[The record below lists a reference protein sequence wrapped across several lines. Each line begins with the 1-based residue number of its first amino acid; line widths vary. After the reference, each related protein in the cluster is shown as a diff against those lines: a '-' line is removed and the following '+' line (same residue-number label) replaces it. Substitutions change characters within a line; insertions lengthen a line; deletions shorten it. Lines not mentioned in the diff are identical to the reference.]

1 MADLVRFIHTAD
13 IHLGAQFT
21 FLDSAKRQIRKT
33 ELMLCCERI
42 FSLCKANSIKLL
54 LLPGDV
60 FENNALDETIA
71 LSFLR
76 LVEQTPDTT
85 VVFAAGNHDPLTA
98 DSPFLNHH
106 LPQNLI
112 VFGTEDEV
120 ITLEE
125 LKVRLYGRSFKSV
138 YMANRPF
145 TLAPENNEYINI
157 LLLHGNLGADIS
169 DNYNPISKDFIR
181 NSGMD
186 YVALGHVHTFSGLQ
200 KEGGVFYAYSGC
212 PEPHGFDEAG
222 ESGVICGEIGKG
234 ICNAQL
240 VKTAIREHCV
250 LDIDVSSSQSNTDIC
265 DTIYRTIL
273 EKYNDNADK
282 NLYKISLVGEVSD
295 EFSINTA
302 EIVRRL
308 EERVFFIKIKD
319 RTEPKI
325 DLDLLSK
332 EATLRGLFV
341 KQMLQKAELEPQN
354 KEKIKK
360 AIFIGLKAFK
370 SEVKYRE
377 N

>member
-1 MADLVRFIHTAD
+1 MADLIRFIHTAD
-13 IHLGAQFT
+13 IHLGAQFA

-54 LLPGDV
+54 LLPGDI

-98 DSPFLNHH
+98 DSPFLNHP

-138 YMANRPF
+138 YMANCPF
-145 TLAPENNEYINI
+145 SLVPENNEYINI

-222 ESGVICGEIGKG
+222 TCGIICGEIGKG
-234 ICNAQL
+234 ICNAHL
-240 VKTAIREHCV
+240 VRTAIREHCV
-250 LDIDVSSSQSNTDIC
+250 LDIDVSAAQNNTDIC
-265 DTIYRTIL
+265 DIIYRTVL
-273 EKYNDNADK
+273 EKYKDNTDK

-295 EFSINTA
+295 EFTINTA

-308 EERVFFIKIKD
+308 EERLFFIKIKD

-325 DLDLLSK
+325 DLALLSK
-332 EATLRGLFV
+332 EATLRGLYV

>member
-1 MADLVRFIHTAD
+1 MADLIRFIHTAD
-13 IHLGAQFT
+13 IHLGAQFA
-21 FLDSAKRQIRKT
+21 FLDSTKRQIRKT

-54 LLPGDV
+54 LLPGDI

-98 DSPFLNHH
+98 DSPFLNYP

-138 YMANRPF
+138 YMANCPF
-145 TLAPENNEYINI
+145 SLVPENNEYINI

-200 KEGGVFYAYSGC
+200 KEGSVFYAYSGC

-222 ESGVICGEIGKG
+222 TCGIICGEIGSG
-234 ICNAQL
+234 FCNAHL
-240 VKTAIREHCV
+240 VRTAIREHCV
-250 LDIDVSSSQSNTDIC
+250 LDIDVSAAQNNTDIC
-265 DTIYRTIL
+265 DIIYRTVL
-273 EKYNDNADK
+273 EKYKDNTDK

-295 EFSINTA
+295 EFTINTA

-308 EERVFFIKIKD
+308 EERLFFIKIKD

-325 DLDLLSK
+325 DLALLSK
-332 EATLRGLFV
+332 EATLRGLYV